1 MEDFLTFR
9 KMLSPVI
16 IQTVF
21 LVSVI
26 LCIAFGIYLMWG
38 GGLRILLGLLLLLL
52 GPFVIRIW
60 CETVLL
66 LFRINRNLTEIRRNT
81 SSSRP
86 QSSDGDR

>member
-1 MEDFLTFR
+1 MEDFLIFR

-16 IQTVF
+16 IQTLF
-21 LVSVI
+21 LISVI
-26 LCIAFGIYLMWG
+26 LCIIFGIYLMWG
-38 GGLRILLGLLLLLL
+38 GGFRILFGLLLLLL

-86 QSSDGDR
+86 QSSDGDG